1 MSQRS
6 TKEIIKR
13 RRKQAPRFRWFRTFF
28 SIFIIF
34 LIIAVIY
41 EIHTSHLQSRL
52 FSYIAS
58 HSSYQVEAGP
68 SPSIVF
74 PQSGPFNTRRGYSQI
89 LKFENR
95 FKTHGYKI
103 VQQARFSPQMSWIAK
118 LGITPPYPEP
128 YRTGLV
134 ITDANGT
141 IIYDAISRNQLFNDI
156 EEIPPLIT
164 KTLLFIEDRG
174 LDRQIDTRNNPVI
187 NWGRFFKACFLY
199 GASKLGFPIQ
209 VEGGSTLATQLE
221 KYRYSSDGKTLSPL
235 DKLRQIVA
243 ASLKVYQEGSD
254 TRPARKRIILDYIN
268 TMPLAAVPSYGEI
281 YGLGEGLNA
290 WFNVDVQTAAQD
302 LTTITNNPIKAELY
316 RQILML
322 FCAVRAPS
330 YYLIKNPAALEK
342 RTLNYLHIMENKKL
356 IDPQFATLVSRTPV
370 SFSRGKQPSFHI
382 SPAMRKASHTIR
394 LNLLKLLDID
404 KFYDLNRLHLGVQS
418 TIDGKLQE
426 QIAELFEKLKRP
438 GFIRRK
444 GLLGSRLLSRDDI
457 QDINYS
463 YLLYERTALGNA
475 LRIQIDN
482 QDVPFDMNAG
492 MKLELGSTAKLR
504 TLAHYLEIVSILFD
518 TLSPLNKFHLKAKY
532 KAAKDP
538 ITKWVAKILIRN
550 PKIKLERLV
559 NLALNRTYSANPE
572 EQFFTGGGIHT
583 FHNYDSRDD
592 NHRVSVREA
601 TTRSVNLVF
610 VRLLRDIADF
620 HRKRLPY
627 NESLILNQR
636 NHPDRL
642 RLLQKIAT
650 AKAVDL
656 LLYHYRTFYDL
667 SADEIINRLISKE
680 KDPAEQMA
688 ILFYAWTTDP
698 DESQLRKW
706 LGRHDIEI
714 SQTRIED
721 LIKKY
726 DVSNW
731 KIKDYAYLL
740 NKHPIELWC
749 AGQINQNHKI
759 SWHEIVKK
767 SERVRQIT
775 SKWLVKAE
783 SRTAQ
788 NNNLLIQFE
797 KEAFQRMTPYW
808 QKMGFPFKHIVPSLA
823 TALGSSGDRPSAL
836 AELMGIILNNGI
848 QRDNY
853 SVETLRLGQ
862 ATPYETVFQIAPS
875 SGKRIMHPVVTKAL
889 QKILQH
895 VVEAGT
901 AVRARNTISGSDG
914 SNIRVG
920 GKTGSGDN
928 RWETFDQWGNLISS
942 KVINRTATFV
952 FFIGDRFFGVVNAFV
967 PGEKA
972 ANSHFTSSLPLA
984 IFKLSAPFIN
994 AYEGRKT

>member
-13 RRKQAPRFRWFRTFF
+13 RRKKAPQFRWLRTFV

-41 EIHTSHLQSRL
+41 EIHTSHIQSRL

-58 HSSYQVEAGP
+58 TSSYQVDAGP

-74 PQSGPFNTRRGYSQI
+74 PQSGPFNTRRGYSRT
-89 LKFENR
+89 LKFEDTL
-95 FKTHGYKI
+95 KKHGYHI
-103 VQQARFSPQMSWIAK
+103 VKQARFSPQMSWIAT

-134 ITDANGT
+134 ITDANGA

-164 KTLLFIEDRG
+164 NTLLFIEDRG

-187 NWGRFFKACFLY
+187 NWSRFLKACFLY

-235 DKLRQIVA
+235 DKLRQIIA
-243 ASLKVYQEGSD
+243 ASLKVYQEGAD
-254 TRPARKRIILDYIN
+254 TRPARKKIILNYIN

-302 LTTITNNPIKAELY
+302 LAAITNNPEKAELY

-342 RTLNYLHIMENKKL
+342 RTLNYLHIMEHKKL

-370 SFSRGKQPSFHI
+370 SFSKGKHPSFHI
-382 SPAMRKASHTIR
+382 SPAMRKASNTVR
-394 LNLLKLLDID
+394 LSLLRLLDMD
-404 KFYDLNRLHLGVQS
+404 KIYDLNRLHLGVRS

-426 QIAELFEKLKRP
+426 QIAELFKKLRQP
-438 GFIRRK
+438 GFVRRK
-444 GLLGSRLLSRDDI
+444 GLLGSRLLSRSDI
-457 QDINYS
+457 QNINYS
-463 YLLYERTALGNA
+463 YLLYERTPLGNA

-518 TLSPLNKFHLKAKY
+518 TLSPLNKFHLRTKY

-538 ITKWVAKILIRN
+538 ITKWIVKILIRN
-550 PKIKLERLV
+550 PKISLERLV

-572 EQFFTGGGIHT
+572 EQFFTGGGVHT
-583 FHNYDSRDD
+583 FQNYDSRDD
-592 NHRVSVREA
+592 NHTVSVREA

-610 VRLLRDIADF
+610 VRLLRDIVDF
-620 HRKRLPY
+620 HRRRLPY
-627 NESLILNQR
+627 NENLILKQR
-636 NHPDRL
+636 NHPDRM
-642 RLLQKIAT
+642 RLLQKIGT
-650 AKAVDL
+650 EKAVDL
-656 LLYHYRTFYDL
+656 LLFHYRTFHGL
-667 SADEIINRLISKE
+667 SVDEIINRLIPKE
-680 KDPAEQMA
+680 KDLAEQMA
-688 ILFYAWTTDP
+688 ILFYAWTTERN
-698 DESQLRKW
+698 ESKLRKW
-706 LGRHDIEI
+706 FDRYDIEI
-714 SQTRIED
+714 YQTGIKR

-726 DVSNW
+726 DVPNW

-749 AGQINQNHKI
+749 AGQIIQNPKI
-759 SWHEIVKK
+759 TWHEIVKK
-767 SERVRQIT
+767 SERVRKIT
-775 SKWLVKAE
+775 SKWLVQE
-783 SRTAQ
+783 ENRTVQ

-808 QKMGFPFKHIVPSLA
+808 QRMGFPFRRIVPSLA

-836 AELMGIILNNGI
+836 AELMGIILNNGT

-853 SVETLRLGQ
+853 SVEMLHMGQ
-862 ATPYETVFQIAPS
+862 ATPYETVFQITPS

-889 QKILQH
+889 QKILQLA
-895 VVEAGT
+895 VEAGT
-901 AVRARNTISGSDG
+901 AVRARNTISGFDG
-914 SNIRVG
+914 SNIPVG

-942 KVINRTATFV
+942 KVVSRTATFV

-994 AYEGRKT
+994 TYEGKKT